1 MAWDGVPDEPGLL
14 CSRRVSGLTIFG
26 IRFKDEHGR
35 DVKRK
40 IGPSKD
46 AARQELQAAKK
57 EVERR
62 RMQVLR
68 GLEEPGDG
76 LTLGD
81 LWRRYEPELKRK
93 LSYGDDVRYA
103 QVWLDYL
110 GASTNINQIRPK
122 DVRRWQR
129 DQAKRTTRRGR
140 PPSPATMNRHLSFLR
155 RLFNMAIADELTTNQ
170 PVKRGTLGQENN
182 RRTRWLAP
190 EEEERLAAASPSSK
204 LWLAIQVALWT
215 GLRAGEQLRL
225 RRADTDLER
234 ETITVRSSKGHED
247 EHLPLHPRAAEL
259 LRTAHD
265 AHNEDRVFPWWSG
278 VDTLNQAFQRLCDR
292 AGVEAI
298 TWHDLRRTFCT
309 RLALAGVPMEQI
321 QRLARHAT
329 LEVTI
334 QRYAHFSPE
343 NLRQALLRM
352 EDGNKSGTVAKAVAK
367 CPHCHATFDLP
378 HGSVEP

>member
-14 CSRRVSGLTIFG
+14 CSRRASGLTIFG
-26 IRFKDEHGR
+26 IRYKDEHGR
-35 DVKRK
+35 DIKRK

-93 LSYGDDVRYA
+93 LSYNDDVRYA

-110 GASTNINQIRPK
+110 GANTNINQVRPK

-129 DQAKRTTRRGR
+129 DQAKRTTRRGG

-155 RLFNMAIADELTTNQ
+155 RLYNMAIADELTTNQ

-190 EEEERLAAASPSSK
+190 EEEERLAGASPSSK

-225 RRADTDLER
+225 QRTDLDLKS
-234 ETITVRSSKGHED
+234 ETITIRASKGHED
-247 EHLPLHPRAAEL
+247 EHLPLHPRAVEL
-259 LRTAHD
+259 LRTAQDSHKE
-265 AHNEDRVFPWWSG
+265 AKVFPWWSG
-278 VDTLNQAFQRLCDR
+278 VDTLNQAFQRLCAR

-309 RLALAGVPMEQI
+309 RLAMSGVPMEQI

-343 NLRQALLRM
+343 NLRRALLRM
-352 EDGNKSGTVAKAVAK
+352 EDGNKNGTSTKTAVK

>member
-40 IGPSKD
+40 IGPSKE

-62 RMQVLR
+62 RMQVVR

-93 LSYGDDVRYA
+93 ISYSDDVRYA

-110 GASTNINQIRPK
+110 GANTNINQIRPK

-155 RLFNMAIADELTTNQ
+155 RLFNLAIADELTTNQ

-182 RRTRWLAP
+182 RRTRWLIP
-190 EEEERLAAASPSSK
+190 EEEERLAAASPSPE
-204 LWLAIQVALWT
+204 LWLAIQTALWT

-225 RRADTDLER
+225 LRADTDLER

-259 LRTAHD
+259 LRTAQD
-265 AHNEDRVFPWWSG
+265 AHKEDRVFPWWSG

-352 EDGNKSGTVAKAVAK
+352 EDGNKNGIESGLVVK
-367 CPHCHATFDLP
+367 CPCCQVTFELP
-378 HGSVEP
+378 HGSPKP